1 MRKQLFY
8 LSVMLFMAALPVSG
22 RKQNS
27 FVPVGSKLDVESLIV
42 GADLNMDISGLSLSD
57 LRILRNSFAARQGYL
72 FMDYTFRAVFG
83 HTTWYDSLMWKRE
96 EDPMYNQ
103 PLKYSKQ
110 ETAFINKIKAR
121 EAELKKQ
128 NFICRPGE
136 VVNTANI
143 VNTFQLEEYS
153 APLYD
158 RLARDGFAIVPRNNI
173 QFFHCY
179 ENNDYHDFP
188 NFITTDMHLQLFHM
202 YFSKL
207 LQDVEENRL
216 RLLLS
221 EFYRGML
228 HEMDSIMNESSDK
241 RLRKTAAFG
250 VAFFAIGCKLIDGD
264 MRYIG
269 KALESIPAEYGY
281 RQMAES
287 ELAAIDACTD
297 APSELLGYTDT
308 YFMYSQFRPRGNYA
322 SSESMKR
329 YFRAMMWLQYA
340 SGCISD
346 RSQLGNFM
354 LMAGVINACP
364 RLRELIERISAP
376 IDMLVGRPDGVSV
389 ADLADIMAEEKL
401 EIAGLWKSKR
411 IVNKVASR
419 LDAMNRSRA
428 RIRPKE
434 QLSCSEKI
442 SLLPQRYVYDA
453 EVLQELVDVKT
464 LPRTLRGCPKGLDV
478 FAALGLEAATRILA
492 DELKEFTA
500 WPEYGKQL
508 EAVKALMPSMTKDST
523 LYNMWMSA
531 LAGMVEAKDSRMP
544 YFMQT
549 PRWEKKNL
557 NAALAS
563 WAELK
568 HDMVLYMKQPMAAE
582 CGGAIPDPIVV
593 GYVEPNVTY
602 WKKSL
607 ALIRYTADVLS
618 RYGLMTSRS
627 SDITGQLIENTE
639 FMLRISEKEIAGKRL
654 TEEEFRSIEK
664 MGSTYEWLTLDIIRR
679 GTDNGFVWED
689 VTGPDKSVSVVSDV
703 YTANGTNNPD
713 KGVLHEGV
721 GYVDDLFVVVEI
733 NGLLY
738 LTRGAVFS
746 YREFLSAPGTRHTDE
761 EWQKMLEKN
770 PRMGVPSWMDEI
782 IIKDTVPADN
792 ELIFYSSGC

>member
-1 MRKQLFY
+1 MKKRLFY
-8 LSVMLFMAALPVSG
+8 LSVIFFMAVLPLSG
-22 RKQNS
+22 HKQKV
-27 FVPVGSKLDVESLIV
+27 FVPVGSKLDVEGLIN
-42 GADLNMDISGLSLSD
+42 GADLNMDISELSLSD

-83 HTTWYDSLMWKRE
+83 HTTWYDSLMFER
-96 EDPMYNQ
+96 DATSYDQ

-110 ETAFINKIKAR
+110 EIAFINKIKAR
-121 EAELKKQ
+121 EAELKRR
-128 NFICRPGE
+128 NFKCRPGE
-136 VVNTANI
+136 VVNTDNI

-153 APLYD
+153 VPLYE
-158 RLARDGFAIVPRNNI
+158 RLAKDGFAIVPRNNI

-179 ENNDYHDFP
+179 ENNDYHNFP
-188 NFITTDMHLQLFHM
+188 NFITTDMHLQLVHI

-221 EFYRGML
+221 EFFRGML
-228 HEMDSIMNESSDK
+228 HETDSIMNSTSDK

-250 VAFFAIGCKLIDGD
+250 VAFFAVGCSLVDGGG
-264 MRYIG
+264 RYID
-269 KALESIPAEYGY
+269 KALAAIPAEYGY
-281 RQMAES
+281 RQMAEN
-287 ELAAIDACTD
+287 ELVAIDACTD
-297 APSELLGYTDT
+297 APSELLGYINP
-308 YFMYSQFRPRGNYA
+308 YFMYSMFRPRGNYT
-322 SSESMKR
+322 SNENLKR
-329 YFRAMMWLQYA
+329 YFRAMMWLQHA

-346 RSQLGNFM
+346 RSQLNNFM
-354 LMAGVINACP
+354 LMAGVMNARP
-364 RLRELIERISAP
+364 YLRTLMERISAP
-376 IDMLVGRPDGVSV
+376 IDLLVGRPDGVSV
-389 ADLADIMAEEKL
+389 IDLADIMAEEKL
-401 EIAGLWKSKR
+401 DIDNLWKSKR
-411 IVNKVASR
+411 AVNNVASR
-419 LDAMNRSRA
+419 LDAMSRSRA

-464 LPRTLRGCPKGLDV
+464 RPRTLRGCPKGLDV
-478 FAALGLEAATRILA
+478 FAALGTGVATRILA
-492 DELKEFTA
+492 DELDEFSK
-500 WPEYGKQL
+500 WPEYGKRL
-508 EAVKALMPSMTKDST
+508 EGVKTLMPQMTKDST
-523 LYNMWMSA
+523 LYNIWMSA
-531 LAGMVEAKDSRMP
+531 LTGMVEARDSRMP

-549 PRWEKKNL
+549 PKWEKKNL

-593 GYVEPNVTY
+593 GYVEPNVAY

-607 ALIRYTADVLS
+607 DLIRYAADVLS
-618 RYGLMTSRS
+618 RNGLMTSRS
-627 SDITGQLIENTE
+627 SDITRQLMENTE
-639 FMLRISEKEIAGKRL
+639 FMLRISEKELAGKRL
-654 TEEEFRSIEK
+654 TENEFWSIEK

-679 GTDNGFVWED
+679 GTETGFVWED

-703 YTANGTNNPD
+703 YTANGTNNPN

-746 YREFLSAPGTRHTDE
+746 YREFLSAPGERHTDE

-770 PRMGVPSWMDEI
+770 PRKGVPAWMDEI
-782 IIKDTVPADN
+782 IIRDTVPADN